1 MKLFS
6 LNRKILQEHELKLE
20 VDFKFTEAAKVR
32 DKINQQKILEQEK
45 AKQELKRIHDE
56 EVKMVEKEKSA
67 DLKMFN
73 EQYDSLYNELIR
85 RFEDLNENLS
95 SDHKNEL
102 ETAIKEFNETF
113 PENNPKSSPEILDL
127 YRRLEGIVKK
137 KE

>member
-1 MKLFS
+1 
-6 LNRKILQEHELKLE
+6 
-20 VDFKFTEAAKVR
+20 
-32 DKINQQKILEQEK
+32 
-45 AKQELKRIHDE
+45 
-56 EVKMVEKEKSA
+56 MVEKEKSA